1 MFHIKTQDMRSDED
15 MPTGENIKTETLK
28 LRSIK
33 LMKISDYPQWQRADN
48 VKEKDENFLK
58 DNK

>member
-1 MFHIKTQDMRSDED
+1 MFHIKTQDSRSDED
-15 MPTGENIKTETLK
+15 MPMGENIKTGTLK

-33 LMKISDYPQWQRADN
+33 LMKISDYPQWQRTYN
-48 VKEKDENFLK
+48 VKEIDEKFLK

>member
-1 MFHIKTQDMRSDED
+1 MQSDED
-15 MPTGENIKTETLK
+15 MPMGENIKTETLK

>member
-1 MFHIKTQDMRSDED
+1 MRSDED
-15 MPTGENIKTETLK
+15 MPMGENIKTETLK

-33 LMKISDYPQWQRADN
+33 LMKISDYPQWQRANN